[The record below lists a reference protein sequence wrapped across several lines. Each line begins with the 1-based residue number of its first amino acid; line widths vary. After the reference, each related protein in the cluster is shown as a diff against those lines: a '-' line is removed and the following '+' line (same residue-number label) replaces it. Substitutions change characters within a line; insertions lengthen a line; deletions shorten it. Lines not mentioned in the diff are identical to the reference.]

1 MTLRKNHIDKTFKAK
16 LKNFHEAAPSDVWEG
31 VAGVLEQG
39 RKRNRLLVLA
49 RIAASAA
56 LIISVGAAYL
66 LLRYPADNYQAGELV
81 TAPVDTALSVQPAG
95 NSQPF
100 ISEAKVEEVDTGKEL
115 MVETSSRTEQSD
127 NIRQKPVHDAELVA
141 QGPGTTEP
149 AGEGGKKAGEFIAVA
164 DIMNLPGIEAD
175 QVITSDPEQD
185 RINALREMPEY
196 ELTVPFYEPAGDV
209 IVLIDENTQED
220 DYHHDKWAVGT
231 QVSPVYSYRDL
242 GHGRSLMDAKTM
254 SSNTISYYNSAE
266 SGMMAYTGGVSLSYL
281 PADRLTVQSGVYYS
295 RMGIS
300 IDHTY
305 VTSNLS
311 PENAYS
317 DAFKYNIISNSS
329 GIIQTGSGNIEA
341 YYTTGWSDNR
351 DGTYNGVE
359 TGTSTFNQINLQ
371 ANEGEVI
378 QNFEY
383 LEIPVILKYRVID
396 RRMGFNILGG
406 MSTNL
411 LVGSDAYLMN
421 EGNKEKIGSTADL
434 RNVNYSSTVGMG
446 MDYALSS
453 RFNLN
458 LEPYFKYYLNS
469 INQSSAIRSRPYS
482 FGVFTGI
489 SFLF

>member
-1 MTLRKNHIDKTFKAK
+1 MALRKNHIDKTFKAK
-16 LKNFHEAAPSDVWEG
+16 LKNFNEAAPPDVWEG

-39 RKRNRLLVLA
+39 RRRNRLLILA

-56 LIISVGAAYL
+56 LIIAVGATYL
-66 LLRYPADNYQAGELV
+66 FLRAPADNYQAGEFI
-81 TAPVDTALSVQPAG
+81 TTPADTAGSGQSAVNRQAL
-95 NSQPF
+95 
-100 ISEAKVEEVDTGKEL
+100 ISEEEEVKGGDTGKEL
-115 MVETSSRTEQSD
+115 MAAETGW
-127 NIRQKPVHDAELVA
+127 P
-141 QGPGTTEP
+141 EP
-149 AGEGGKKAGEFIAVA
+149 ADNTPAHTIPARETLSQGSGTNDLTGEQAEETVEFLAAA
-164 DIMNLPGIEAD
+164 DIRNLPGITAD
-175 QVITSDPEQD
+175 PVITPHQGRD
-185 RINALREMPEY
+185 RMNTLREMPGY

-209 IVLIDENTQED
+209 IVLIDENTPED
-220 DYHHDKWAVGT
+220 GYSRDKWAVGT

-242 GHGRSLMDAKTM
+242 GRSLADAGTM
-254 SSNTISYYNSAE
+254 SSNTTSYYNSAE
-266 SGMMAYTGGVSLSYL
+266 SGMMAYAGGVNLSYL
-281 PADRLTVQSGVYYS
+281 PAERVTVQSGVYYS

-305 VTSNLS
+305 ITANLG

-341 YYTTGWSDNR
+341 YYTTGWSDHR
-351 DGTYNGVE
+351 DGTYTDPVPVSE
-359 TGTSTFNQINLQ
+359 TFNQLNLQ
-371 ANEGEVI
+371 ATKGEVI

-411 LVGSDAYLMN
+411 LVGSDAYLMD
-421 EGNKEKIGSTADL
+421 EGNKEKIGKTADL
-434 RNVNYSSTVGMG
+434 RSVNYSGTVGMG

-469 INQSSAIRSRPYS
+469 INQSSAIRSRPYG

-489 SFLF
+489 SFVF